1 MKVLVS
7 RIVVVEIVEVAT
19 CIVWIVL
26 VVEPLTSSGVISVL
40 LLERLLGMVELLV
53 GVRILELSAL
63 IVGFVI
69 LLEICRLL

>member
-1 MKVLVS
+1 VKVLVS